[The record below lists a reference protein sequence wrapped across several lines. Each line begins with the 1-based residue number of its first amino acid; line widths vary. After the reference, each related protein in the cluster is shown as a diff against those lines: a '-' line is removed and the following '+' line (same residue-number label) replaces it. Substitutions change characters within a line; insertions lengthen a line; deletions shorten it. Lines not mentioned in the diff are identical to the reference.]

1 MKGADIKG
9 KNGNPGWMHLDPRS
23 KLLILVLFSVVVMID
38 VVDGP
43 AYVVRVIMTFVPVIL
58 VCLEGKMYIGARF
71 TVLFILASWLQGY
84 AQRQIGGVPGMII
97 LFLCYMVTQFAPTMI
112 TVWYCISTTKI
123 SEFMAAMNRMHAP
136 QGLSISLAVMMRF
149 FPTLAEEYRSIRD
162 AMRMRGI
169 SLGGG
174 KITKMITYRLIPL
187 LFSSVNIGDELSA
200 AAVTRGLGA
209 PVRRTNVSE
218 IGFHVKDFV
227 ILTVMLVLTVL
238 YIYYSLQ
245 SGVRVL

>member
-1 MKGADIKG
+1 MDEG
-9 KNGNPGWMHLDPRS
+9 KKKEERTGWIHLDPRS

-43 AYVVRVIMTFVPVIL
+43 AYIVRVIMTFVPVFL
-58 VCLEGKMYIGARF
+58 VCLEGKLHIGVRF
-71 TVLFILASWLQGY
+71 TVLFIAASVLQNY
-84 AQRQIGGVPGMII
+84 AQHHFSGALGMLV

-112 TVWYCISTTKI
+112 TVWYCISTTRI
-123 SEFMAAMNRMHAP
+123 NEFIAAMNRMHAP

-162 AMRMRGI
+162 AMKMRGI
-169 SLGGG
+169 QFGGG
-174 KITKMITYRLIPL
+174 KATKMVTYRLIPL

-209 PVRRTNVSE
+209 PVKRTNVCD
-218 IGFHVKDFV
+218 IGFHARDVLIV
-227 ILTVMLVLTVL
+227 AVMSVLTVL
-238 YIYYSLQ
+238 YVWLSLR
-245 SGVRVL
+245 SGVKLL